1 MCERRGFRREN
12 PHSSSLCSLE
22 WGTRH
27 PAPKCG
33 ARTWGT
39 RHPPE
44 KYLKL
49 MKERRGRVGSPT
61 LSAKNADKGGAP
73 LYQIQTRL

>member
-22 WGTRH
+22 
-27 PAPKCG
+27 
-33 ARTWGT
+33 WGT